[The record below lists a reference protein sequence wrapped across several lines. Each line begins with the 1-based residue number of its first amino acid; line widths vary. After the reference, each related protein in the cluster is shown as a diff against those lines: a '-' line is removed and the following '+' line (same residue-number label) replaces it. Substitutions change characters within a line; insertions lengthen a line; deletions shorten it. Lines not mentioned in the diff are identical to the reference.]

1 MKKLIA
7 LYLILLMH
15 FNYKLNNKAVFE
27 FNITL
32 HNNINIADDEGDII
46 LKSSYLCYLV
56 IEN

>member
-1 MKKLIA
+1 
-7 LYLILLMH
+7 MH

-27 FNITL
+27 CNITL
-32 HNNINIADDEGDII
+32 HNNINIADYEGDII

>member
-1 MKKLIA
+1 
-7 LYLILLMH
+7 MH
-15 FNYKLNNKAVFE
+15 FNYRLNNKAVFE

-32 HNNINIADDEGDII
+32 HNNINIADYEGDII

>member
-1 MKKLIA
+1 
-7 LYLILLMH
+7 MH

-46 LKSSYLCYLV
+46 
-56 IEN
+56 